1 MKVATRNNRRP
12 MYEVR
17 RNLYFKNKVN
27 DNSYTGDLINEED
40 IEGKRFY
47 IVRCNNRTLKL
58 AKEFYTIVK
67 R

>member
-1 MKVATRNNRRP
+1 MKVLTRNSRRP
-12 MYEVR
+12 SYEVR

-27 DNSYTGDLINEED
+27 DNSYTGDLVNEED

-47 IVRCNNRTLKL
+47 IVKVNNRTLKL